1 MTDLAP
7 KRGNLKRVA
16 GNTLFM
22 YSRTVFSLA
31 LNLFATRLVLK
42 TLGVEDFGL
51 FAVLASIIA
60 SFSFITGAV
69 NASVSRFLC
78 AALGHED
85 RREFSAVFTASA
97 VLLFGVALL
106 IAALTELCGLWYI
119 QNHLVVAP
127 ERLPAAMTAFH
138 FCVASTVILIIALP
152 YQAALISQE
161 NIRAFALFTGV
172 ARKAVYFN
180 RWI

>member
-22 YSRTVFSLA
+22 YSRTVISLA

-60 SFSFITGAV
+60 SFSFITEI
-69 NASVSRFLC
+69 ASYNNS
-78 AALGHED
+78 
-85 RREFSAVFTASA
+85 
-97 VLLFGVALL
+97 
-106 IAALTELCGLWYI
+106 
-119 QNHLVVAP
+119 NHLN
-127 ERLPAAMTAFH
+127 LQIF
-138 FCVASTVILIIALP
+138 
-152 YQAALISQE
+152 
-161 NIRAFALFTGV
+161 
-172 ARKAVYFN
+172 
-180 RWI
+180 